1 MELREEA
8 KIMFLFQID
17 QIDRRYWIIVP
28 LNYPYTAYILL
39 WGIIVSV
46 HSHSNYSLTSPSNI
60 GIAVELMFNEYPTT
74 AICKLSCE
82 SLPIPLESKNY
93 PSSLPDNIV
102 LTIRVLYAGMVY
114 IFYLPIFWKSNV
126 ILCDLLLLL
135 CPKIWQS
142 CSKKFYLRNH
152 LKLW

>member
-1 MELREEA
+1 MIRLIVATEL
-8 KIMFLFQID
+8 LCPL
-17 QIDRRYWIIVP
+17 IIHIQHTYCSGESLSP
-28 LNYPYTAYILL
+28 
-39 WGIIVSV
+39 V